1 MWGACILLG
10 PGEEMGTLRFLCEG
24 RLRSVVL
31 GTAPHVG
38 LAMTSFLVAVLL
50 KLFAHFASF
59 KIFNNL
65 RDRKRESM

>member
-1 MWGACILLG
+1 MV
-10 PGEEMGTLRFLCEG
+10 P
-24 RLRSVVL
+24 